1 MALYE
6 ASDEE
11 RDEGELMGSRDVGDE
26 GVGAFVQDV

>member
-11 RDEGELMGSRDVGDE
+11 QDVDELMGSRDVGDE
-26 GVGAFVQDV
+26 GVEAFVQDA